1 MHHSLVSRIP
11 RWAPTALLA
20 VAGVGALSV
29 VSRIDPNAQG
39 SLLPECPFHALTGL
53 YCPGC
58 GSTRC
63 LHALT
68 QLDVLQ
74 ALTMNPLLTLAL
86 PFIALM
92 ALNAAGVRLRPLDPL
107 IRVLAK
113 PQLWLVLLL
122 GFAVLRN
129 LPWMPFTLLA
139 PG

>member
-1 MHHSLVSRIP
+1 
-11 RWAPTALLA
+11 
-20 VAGVGALSV
+20 
-29 VSRIDPNAQG
+29 
-39 SLLPECPFHALTGL
+39 
-53 YCPGC
+53 
-58 GSTRC
+58 
-63 LHALT
+63 
-68 QLDVLQ
+68 
-74 ALTMNPLLTLAL
+74 MNPLLTLAL